1 MSRRDVRRQAAG
13 QGRSPAAE
21 LWREFLASAPAVI
34 GLVLVVLA
42 MLAAIFAP
50 LITPQDP
57 YDQAQL
63 VLLDARLPPGSVGSG
78 GFTHWLGT
86 DAAGRDLLSAIV
98 FGLRTSIGVGL
109 ASGTIALSIGAA
121 LGLLAAFRG
130 GLVEGAVMR
139 LVDLQLSFPAILLA
153 LVLAALMGQGV
164 AQVIAALVGA
174 QYAYYARTVHG
185 AALAERRKDYV
196 EAALGIPLSTHRVM
210 LGHLL
215 PNALPPLLVVATVQI
230 ANAIAIEATL
240 SFLGVGMPTS
250 EPSLGTLIANGYQF
264 MLSGRYWISVYP
276 GIVLLVVIMSINL
289 VGDRLR
295 DVLNPRLKR

>member
-1 MSRRDVRRQAAG
+1 MSARVAG
-13 QGRSPAAE
+13 AQSPARQLWAE
-21 LWREFLASAPAVI
+21 FSDSWLAVG
-34 GLVLVVLA
+34 GLVVVGLA
-42 MLAAIFAP
+42 MLAAIAAP
-50 LITPQDP
+50 WITPQNP
-57 YDQAQL
+57 YDQSQL
-63 VLLDARLPPGSVGSG
+63 ALMDARLPPGSVGSG
-78 GFTHWLGT
+78 GYVHLLGT

-98 FGLRTSIGVGL
+98 FGLRISIGVGV
-109 ASGTIALSIGAA
+109 ASGTIALALGTA

-130 GLVEGAVMR
+130 GVTEAVVMR
-139 LVDLQLSFPAILLA
+139 LVDLQLSCPAILMA
-153 LVLAALMGQGV
+153 LVLAALMGQG
-164 AQVIAALVGA
+164 ATQVVAALVAA

-196 EAALGIPLSTHRVM
+196 EAALGIPLSTRRVM
-210 LGHLL
+210 LRHLL

-240 SFLGVGMPTS
+240 SFLGVGMPIG
-250 EPSLGTLIANGYQF
+250 EPSLGTLISNGYQY

-276 GIVLLVVIMSINL
+276 GIALLVVIMSINL